1 MQAPSEWLGV
11 SFCGLI
17 TMASNLHYR
26 LTTTELLSI
35 ISDLTPSQKDV
46 LLFLR
51 TINPFGDRALD
62 FNASD
67 IARELGVHRSTV
79 SRALKA
85 LVEKGYIIATPIKA
99 TFKIL
104 TKATLL
110 QSDSNECNSESTDAS
125 EKPLVQDNNIQLM
138 EPFTDEVSIDP
149 QTIQTNQTN
158 SKEREK
164 PDEMKYE
171 NRPSQCLSMSQAEW
185 YDFIE
190 WLKVKGNQLPIKPS
204 LINRWIVSQS
214 KEPTNL
220 NQFLGKS
227 LKSQKEPIR
236 SDSAGLPKIFD
247 EALELGVSIHWLKQ
261 LESEWTLFPA
271 NQQVILETLGKK
283 CKALNEF

>member
-1 MQAPSEWLGV
+1 
-11 SFCGLI
+11 
-17 TMASNLHYR
+17 MASNLHYR
-26 LTTTELLSI
+26 LTTTELLAI

-110 QSDSNECNSESTDAS
+110 QENNSECNSESTDAS
-125 EKPLVQDNNIQLM
+125 EQPLMQDNNIQLT
-138 EPFTDEVSIDP
+138 EPLPDEVSSKP
-149 QTIQTNQTN
+149 QTNQTIQSN

-164 PDEMKYE
+164 IDGMKYE
-171 NRPSQCLSMSQAEW
+171 NRPSQCLSMSQVEW

-190 WLKVKGNQLPIKPS
+190 WLRLKGNQLPIKPS
-204 LINRWIVSQS
+204 LINRWIASQLR
-214 KEPTNL
+214 EPVNL
-220 NQFLGKS
+220 TQFFGIKPTL
-227 LKSQKEPIR
+227 QKKPVCSE
-236 SDSAGLPKIFD
+236 SFELPKIFD
-247 EALELGVSIHWLKQ
+247 EALQLGVSIHWLKQ
-261 LESEWTLFPA
+261 LESEWNFFPA
-271 NQQVILETLGKK
+271 NQKIILEALERK
-283 CKALNEF
+283 CKELNEF